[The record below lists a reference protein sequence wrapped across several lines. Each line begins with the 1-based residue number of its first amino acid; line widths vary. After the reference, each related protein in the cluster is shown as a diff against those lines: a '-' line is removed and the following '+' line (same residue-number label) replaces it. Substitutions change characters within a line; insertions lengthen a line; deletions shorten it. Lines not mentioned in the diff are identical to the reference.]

1 MNNTA
6 SLTSLRTNA
15 PLRHLAILGI
25 GALLW
30 LMAAFGWALVATYGE
45 FHGLAVE
52 TPSRFQIVTAYL
64 LPIAALASSGILVR
78 IARQGRELSV
88 RRFWFGCGLIV
99 GAAAMDLGVTF
110 YFSPDLMDEGNPV
123 VVALMDSGHPL
134 PWVIAHMLL
143 TTLAIVGMFCAFWA
157 AFLCHQPYLLEVI
170 REESPA
176 NCTGFLK
183 AATGGAHLSL
193 RQWMFPC
200 KISELPRLYHGIWMV
215 GISIVFGISLFRY
228 YVALEWLGVF
238 HPALWPR
245 MIALFTGVTGSLVW
259 YFAILYRDYQHS
271 LPCEIAVN
279 PNNEF

>member
-1 MNNTA
+1 MNDTA

-15 PLRHLAILGI
+15 PLRHLAILGF

-30 LMAAFGWALVATYGE
+30 LVAAFGWALVATYGE
-45 FHGLAVE
+45 FRGLALQS
-52 TPSRFQIVTAYL
+52 PSRLQIVTAYL

-78 IARQGRELSV
+78 IARQGRELVSPL
-88 RRFWFGCGLIV
+88 RFWLGCGLVV
-99 GAAAMDLGVTF
+99 GAAALDLGVTF

-123 VVALMDSGHPL
+123 VVALMDSGHAL

-143 TTLAIVGMFCAFWA
+143 TTFAIVGMFCAFWW
-157 AFLCHQPYLLEVI
+157 AFLCHQPYLLEI
-170 REESPA
+170 LREGNPA
-176 NCTGFLK
+176 NWTAFLK

-245 MIALFTGVTGSLVW
+245 MIALFTGVTGSLIW
-259 YFAILYRDYQHS
+259 YFASLHSAYRKS
-271 LPCEIAVN
+271 LSCEIAGN
-279 PNNEF
+279 CDEA